1 MNIQDIGIDINA
13 LENKK
18 ELYYKLELAKPNQ
31 EIIGVIV
38 NSYGNNSEFNF
49 NGIHELNFT
58 VPYTV
63 NGNQNVIKIEKRYDE
78 ILKEIDNLSENISNT
93 FTPHTSIESQQI
105 KELMYV
111 KLSYFDKHE
120 WFVID
125 SINDSISDDDEMEV
139 NCFSL
144 PYELKRKK
152 IFSEIDLGTVTIRE
166 VLENTLL
173 LDTGWKLGSVA
184 TEFSELYRNIKI
196 SNGDKY
202 NSIIEVAES
211 FGAVLD
217 WNSDNKTINIL
228 FLENTLK
235 NKGLI
240 INSENLLNSLSRE
253 RTTENILTRMY
264 IYGNENMSVENV
276 NPTGQRYIEDFSYFV
291 EPFERDSGKNIL
303 KHSYYMSDAL
313 CHALLD
319 IKELSNQ
326 ILPQIKSKQT
336 DITNKLS
343 SLSEIMIE
351 VIEAENK
358 VGILK
363 GLLDVAKATGDA
375 SLTSQRQSELD
386 LAESQLNVLM
396 SQQSSLEGQ
405 IEALNVEIA
414 SMQKQID
421 TTSFTEELKNELA
434 PFIIEG
440 EFKDDRYIDETELYN
455 DAVKEFIKNRDPKQ
469 VLKVDLATILN
480 DPENIYYRDKIN
492 LGDLATVRYPN
503 ANIDFQEP
511 IVSMSID
518 FDEFDIKLDIS
529 EHDDDLEPLDR
540 LVSLIYDTSSSM
552 ATLEGNKYKWD
563 TIINIKNIV
572 DEMRDGVID
581 ATRNRIIAGVN
592 ESVNIGSDG
601 IILTNPDFPNDM
613 IIMQSGVIALS
624 QDGGKNWDTSVTAK
638 GIMADTIIGRLLV
651 GNELIISNDSGSFVI
666 DSNGLTVDINSIKI
680 MSGESGT
687 PEDMIQKWNSV
698 LSTVADMT
706 NDGVLNEYEK
716 NQLEKQFLAEK
727 TAYSEMIK
735 AYKESMGPETP
746 ENQYSLEFDNLV
758 KAYEDMNTLL
768 NVTLQSDGFAI
779 LDINNRT
786 KTTTVDPN
794 IFNSIINGFT
804 TAKEVFLVKTPM
816 DFTATA
822 IEQTKNYISLNYV
835 KNGEVVNEIN
845 LSEDGVKIDGSK
857 VEISG
862 DTTFKDDLIMSSGK
876 ITSSDGTSFVIDMN
890 NNRIDLGETLYING
904 NVVLTSGDVAN
915 DVVKTTKVYGESMSP
930 LTQPTIWTETPPA
943 WKDGYYIWE
952 LSTEHLR
959 NGTTRELEPVN
970 ITGAKGPKGEDGKN
984 GVDGA
989 NFTWNMIRGTSD
1001 DCNIVNL
1008 TNADYYKQFFY
1019 PDVIWEVGQSYTFSL
1034 LIERLSDDNSPI
1046 NVHVGSG
1053 ATAYQLDIIE
1063 AQINGVDTTKRVV
1076 INFTIEEKHLAKGD
1090 KFSFRV
1096 RNERVPMELCIK
1108 EVKLEKGINA
1118 NPTWSPHET
1127 EIIDNSF
1134 SWNLL
1139 KNGHLDYSLEPWLIA
1154 RYPFIINRDDAET
1167 QKIDNTILK
1176 YFSNTLNINQRIERR
1191 FPSLAKGTYT
1201 YSLRVRISNT
1211 ELKYG
1216 TWKTPAYAEYQEKSE
1231 NILVGEWQ
1239 TISLVFNAPDPPDQ
1253 IQYQNAVRFYLPNL
1267 EVGASVEFDWEKL
1280 ELGTNL
1286 KPTWSPHESEIK
1298 GEEGVGIK
1306 HIEPLYAYSTTPTPD
1321 FKANEKAYNSI
1332 DLFDKTKLVN
1342 LPMHPVNTSLP
1353 LLELTLA
1360 PNTQYTLSTN
1370 IPKAV
1375 DGVQFDLFFDLCDM
1389 VVSSTR
1395 NGVAINAP
1403 RTLTSDETG
1412 KVWITFRS
1420 QAFVDKVI
1428 SGEYWVKLEEGS
1440 EATPRVEDVGQEILW
1455 TSYGVGKNILTN
1467 AKFPV
1472 THSKYGDPAGPVV
1485 ISEAED
1491 KTKYKLSVYGR
1502 IDDIAKNNNANL
1514 LTVFYR
1520 RDWKDASVRLFIDSL
1535 ENTWVSGVTSDPI
1548 NLKENTPYQFNS
1560 YLHPPEKADMGKVTV
1575 EKAKVEKTFEINGKV
1590 IDLPYT
1596 ISPADHEARKTP
1608 YLWERQMIIFTDGRI
1623 ELTEPSP
1630 VHLAKDGAPGKGIK
1644 NTKYRYAKTSAP
1656 SPEPTESQ
1664 WSPEKPEYLKGDYA
1678 WTQVIWEYTDGT
1690 VENSAPMMSYI
1701 AEDGVGISNTL
1712 VAYALS
1718 TTNVQPADS
1727 LFSPK
1732 VPDSKPGD
1740 YVWTRVTIDYTT
1752 DGVEDTKFYT
1762 VARVGRDGVDAKLIS
1777 LSASEQVFKNNT
1789 PTTIT
1794 VTGLAQNTSITS
1806 WTYSSNS
1813 GAFTTT
1819 LPAGVTRSGNTVT
1832 ITQSTM
1838 TANTLTIKASDGT
1851 YSDTVSIAKLA
1862 DGTSG
1867 TDGFTVLLTN
1877 ESQTFPANSAG
1888 TVTSYAGGYSD
1899 VIAYYGGTQLIC
1911 TTTATGL
1918 PTVNNT
1924 YTVTAITATT
1934 GTVTLTPSLDS
1945 SNYRITPSALTTDN
1959 AIRVLTIVAR
1969 VNNTNYTFKKTLTYT
1984 KSKNGEHGPQGKD
1997 GYTPYEQNGTW
2008 WINGQDTGIEVRG
2021 ENGVGITSYENYY
2034 KLTPTTSKPTNTSE
2048 TGWSNIAPLTTST
2061 DKYLWMYSKI
2071 QLSNGEINRTSPA
2084 IISMFSESGKSAY
2097 DLAKEQGYSGTL
2109 NQWIESLKGAKGDDG
2124 AIRGTTPPTDLT
2136 KLWLDESVTPAK
2148 LKFHDGSDWVPFD
2161 EEIFLKLDELSEAT
2175 TTVSSEL
2182 QTLNDSIMA
2191 EVKSVQSDILSNQE
2205 VTNSLKLTQDS
2216 FTEEF
2221 NRVKSGIDA
2230 NGEYIESLKA
2240 TITST
2245 VDEDMNPY
2253 TEWKSGDNTRVIVG
2267 SNAISMDSAG
2277 VETFRIEN
2285 GEAKATSLYVTNEI
2299 GFGNHTAKKYG
2310 TDFTIFGWTGRN

>member
-78 ILKEIDNLSENISNT
+78 ILKEIDNLSENISST

-173 LDTGWKLGSVA
+173 LDTGWKLGNVA
-184 TEFSELYRNIKI
+184 TELSELYRNIKI

-217 WNSDNKTINIL
+217 WNSDNKTINLL

-276 NPTGQRYIEDFSYFV
+276 NPTGQRYIEDFSYFI

-375 SLTSQRQSELD
+375 PLTSQRQSELD

-405 IEALNVEIA
+405 IEALNIEIA

-469 VLKVDLATILN
+469 VLKVDLATVLN

-666 DSNGLTVDINSIKI
+666 DSNGLTIDIDSIKI

-698 LSTVADMT
+698 LNTIADMT
-706 NDGVLNEYEK
+706 DDGVLNEYEK

-845 LSEDGVKIDGSK
+845 LSEDGIKIDGSK
-857 VEISG
+857 IEISG

-890 NNRIDLGETLYING
+890 NNRIDLGKTLYING

-930 LTQPTIWTETPPA
+930 LTQPTVWTETPPA
-943 WKDGYYIWE
+943 WQDGYYIWE

-970 ITGAKGPKGEDGKN
+970 ITGPQGPQGIQGQDGK
-984 GVDGA
+984 DGA
-989 NFTWNMIRGTSD
+989 DGEQPFYAYADIDSIVTAIDRPNEVNYEPSNTSYYFD
-1001 DCNIVNL
+1001 EDITSLIDEHGLDGWKVSYDVKA
-1008 TNADYYKQFFY
+1008 NA
-1019 PDVIWEVGQSYTFSL
+1019 E
-1034 LIERLSDDNSPI
+1034 
-1046 NVHVGSG
+1046 
-1053 ATAYQLDIIE
+1053 
-1063 AQINGVDTTKRVV
+1063 
-1076 INFTIEEKHLAKGD
+1076 TIEELTVFTEAFSKYDSYRVSHPTTLNYEHYEQLITFKDTSVGRTTTLGVRFYNTPFSLKNFMLKKVGNISNFSTSWTTQKYQGVYVGD
-1090 KFSFRV
+1090 
-1096 RNERVPMELCIK
+1096 ERPTDPNAYEWARIQGDDGTDGK
-1108 EVKLEKGINA
+1108 TAYEIALEKGFQG
-1118 NPTWSPHET
+1118 T
-1127 EIIDNSF
+1127 E
-1134 SWNLL
+1134 
-1139 KNGHLDYSLEPWLIA
+1139 EEWLA
-1154 RYPFIINRDDAET
+1154 
-1167 QKIDNTILK
+1167 
-1176 YFSNTLNINQRIERR
+1176 
-1191 FPSLAKGTYT
+1191 
-1201 YSLRVRISNT
+1201 
-1211 ELKYG
+1211 
-1216 TWKTPAYAEYQEKSE
+1216 
-1231 NILVGEWQ
+1231 
-1239 TISLVFNAPDPPDQ
+1239 
-1253 IQYQNAVRFYLPNL
+1253 
-1267 EVGASVEFDWEKL
+1267 
-1280 ELGTNL
+1280 
-1286 KPTWSPHESEIK
+1286 
-1298 GEEGVGIK
+1298 
-1306 HIEPLYAYSTTPTPD
+1306 
-1321 FKANEKAYNSI
+1321 SI
-1332 DLFDKTKLVN
+1332 DGK
-1342 LPMHPVNTSLP
+1342 
-1353 LLELTLA
+1353 
-1360 PNTQYTLSTN
+1360 
-1370 IPKAV
+1370 
-1375 DGVQFDLFFDLCDM
+1375 DG
-1389 VVSSTR
+1389 
-1395 NGVAINAP
+1395 
-1403 RTLTSDETG
+1403 
-1412 KVWITFRS
+1412 
-1420 QAFVDKVI
+1420 
-1428 SGEYWVKLEEGS
+1428 
-1440 EATPRVEDVGQEILW
+1440 
-1455 TSYGVGKNILTN
+1455 
-1467 AKFPV
+1467 
-1472 THSKYGDPAGPVV
+1472 
-1485 ISEAED
+1485 
-1491 KTKYKLSVYGR
+1491 
-1502 IDDIAKNNNANL
+1502 
-1514 LTVFYR
+1514 
-1520 RDWKDASVRLFIDSL
+1520 
-1535 ENTWVSGVTSDPI
+1535 
-1548 NLKENTPYQFNS
+1548 
-1560 YLHPPEKADMGKVTV
+1560 
-1575 EKAKVEKTFEINGKV
+1575 
-1590 IDLPYT
+1590 
-1596 ISPADHEARKTP
+1596 
-1608 YLWERQMIIFTDGRI
+1608 
-1623 ELTEPSP
+1623 
-1630 VHLAKDGAPGKGIK
+1630 KDGA
-1644 NTKYRYAKTSAP
+1644 
-1656 SPEPTESQ
+1656 
-1664 WSPEKPEYLKGDYA
+1664 D
-1678 WTQVIWEYTDGT
+1678 
-1690 VENSAPMMSYI
+1690 
-1701 AEDGVGISNTL
+1701 
-1712 VAYALS
+1712 
-1718 TTNVQPADS
+1718 
-1727 LFSPK
+1727 
-1732 VPDSKPGD
+1732 
-1740 YVWTRVTIDYTT
+1740 
-1752 DGVEDTKFYT
+1752 
-1762 VARVGRDGVDAKLIS
+1762 
-1777 LSASEQVFKNNT
+1777 
-1789 PTTIT
+1789 
-1794 VTGLAQNTSITS
+1794 
-1806 WTYSSNS
+1806 
-1813 GAFTTT
+1813 
-1819 LPAGVTRSGNTVT
+1819 
-1832 ITQSTM
+1832 
-1838 TANTLTIKASDGT
+1838 
-1851 YSDTVSIAKLA
+1851 
-1862 DGTSG
+1862 
-1867 TDGFTVLLTN
+1867 
-1877 ESQTFPANSAG
+1877 
-1888 TVTSYAGGYSD
+1888 
-1899 VIAYYGGTQLIC
+1899 
-1911 TTTATGL
+1911 
-1918 PTVNNT
+1918 
-1924 YTVTAITATT
+1924 
-1934 GTVTLTPSLDS
+1934 
-1945 SNYRITPSALTTDN
+1945 
-1959 AIRVLTIVAR
+1959 
-1969 VNNTNYTFKKTLTYT
+1969 
-1984 KSKNGEHGPQGKD
+1984 
-1997 GYTPYEQNGTW
+1997 
-2008 WINGQDTGIEVRG
+2008 
-2021 ENGVGITSYENYY
+2021 GVGITSYENYY
-2034 KLTPTTSKPTNTSE
+2034 KLTSTTSKPTNTSE
-2048 TGWSNIAPLTTST
+2048 TGWSNIAPPTTST

-2109 NQWIESLKGAKGDDG
+2109 NEWIESLKGAKGDDG
-2124 AIRGTTPPTDLT
+2124 AIRSTIPPTDLT
-2136 KLWLDESVTPAK
+2136 KLWLDESITPAK
-2148 LKFHDGSDWVPFD
+2148 LKFHDGSDWVSFD
-2161 EEIFLKLDELSEAT
+2161 EEIFLELDELSEAT

-2191 EVKSVQSDILSNQE
+2191 EVKSAQSDILSNQE
-2205 VTNSLKLTQDS
+2205 VTNSLRLTQDS

-2253 TEWKSGDNTRVIVG
+2253 TEWKSGDDTRVIVG

-2285 GEAKATSLYVTNEI
+2285 GEARATSLYVTNEI

-2310 TDFTIFGWTGRN
+2310 TDFTIFSWTGKN

>member
-1 MNIQDIGIDINA
+1 
-13 LENKK
+13 
-18 ELYYKLELAKPNQ
+18 
-31 EIIGVIV
+31 
-38 NSYGNNSEFNF
+38 
-49 NGIHELNFT
+49 
-58 VPYTV
+58 
-63 NGNQNVIKIEKRYDE
+63 
-78 ILKEIDNLSENISNT
+78 
-93 FTPHTSIESQQI
+93 
-105 KELMYV
+105 MYV

-469 VLKVDLATILN
+469 VLKVDLTTVLN

-511 IVSMSID
+511 IVSISID

-666 DSNGLTVDINSIKI
+666 DSNGLTVDIDSIKI

-794 IFNSIINGFT
+794 IFNSTITGFT

-890 NNRIDLGETLYING
+890 NNRIDLGKTLYING

-970 ITGAKGPKGEDGKN
+970 ITGAKGATGANGLQGKPGENGLTPYFHVAYANSADGTLDFDTTDSTNRTYLGQYTDFKKEDSTNPSDYTWTRIKGQDG
-984 GVDGA
+984 G
-989 NFTWNMIRGTSD
+989 NFTWNMI
-1001 DCNIVNL
+1001 
-1008 TNADYYKQFFY
+1008 Q
-1019 PDVIWEVGQSYTFSL
+1019 
-1034 LIERLSDDNSPI
+1034 
-1046 NVHVGSG
+1046 
-1053 ATAYQLDIIE
+1053 
-1063 AQINGVDTTKRVV
+1063 
-1076 INFTIEEKHLAKGD
+1076 
-1090 KFSFRV
+1090 
-1096 RNERVPMELCIK
+1096 
-1108 EVKLEKGINA
+1108 
-1118 NPTWSPHET
+1118 
-1127 EIIDNSF
+1127 
-1134 SWNLL
+1134 
-1139 KNGHLDYSLEPWLIA
+1139 NGHLDFSKITYSVPNHVFL
-1154 RYPFIINRDDAET
+1154 INRIDAET
-1167 QKIDNTILK
+1167 EKIDNTILK
-1176 YFSNTLNINQRIERR
+1176 FYSNATNSQQRIERR
-1191 FPSLAKGTYT
+1191 FNPLELGFYT
-1201 YSLRVRISNT
+1201 YSVRVRISNT
-1211 ELKYG
+1211 ALVRGRWMYPQNATHIDKEEDIK
-1216 TWKTPAYAEYQEKSE
+1216 
-1231 NILVGEWQ
+1231 VGEWQ
-1239 TISLVFNAPDPPDQ
+1239 TLSIPFEVKKKDTNLNVLK
-1253 IQYQNAVRFYLPNL
+1253 FYLPSL
-1267 EVGASVEFDWEKL
+1267 ENGASVEFDWEKL
-1280 ELGTNL
+1280 EKGTNL
-1286 KPTWSPHESEIK
+1286 NPSWSPHIDEIYGANGSNFTWNLIKNSKTNVVLSNNNVTVPIAIETLTEDDNPFVRIKRTNTTSLPTRMSLFSNFYFDKIDKMYANKRYTFSFEARASHEATATYWSQYRDRVAEEKTTTISSLSTTIANKNMGLKTTWDTFSITFTMPNDTDEKDIINLAPIVTIPEGEIDNFYLDLRNWKLEDGENKNPSWTPHESEIQ

-1306 HIEPLYAYSTTPTPD
+1306 HIEPLYAYSNTENPD
-1321 FKANEKAYNSI
+1321 FVANEKAYKSV
-1332 DLFDKTKLVN
+1332 DLFDKTKLDS
-1342 LPMHPVNTSLP
+1342 LPMHPVNTTLP
-1353 LLELTLA
+1353 LLELVLS

-1370 IPKAV
+1370 IPKVA
-1375 DGVQFDLFFDLCDM
+1375 DGVQFDLFFDLHDM
-1389 VVSSTR
+1389 TASSGS

-1440 EATPRVEDVGQEILW
+1440 EATPRVEDIGQEILW
-1455 TSYGVGKNILTN
+1455 TSYGVGKNLINNSLEERSRSGSTN
-1467 AKFPV
+1467 INWVRPELSDFNEPIGTELIFSYDIKASHNYTFTQAFFLNNDNKPAAVEGNEV
-1472 THSKYGDPAGPVV
+1472 TQFWKRKNHPFKWAGGAYNGKSMAPH
-1485 ISEAED
+1485 IYSP
-1491 KTKYKLSVYGR
+1491 S
-1502 IDDIAKNNNANL
+1502 
-1514 LTVFYR
+1514 TVTNYVR
-1520 RDWKDASVRLFIDSL
+1520 RDKL
-1535 ENTWVSGVTSDPI
+1535 EFGDVVT
-1548 NLKENTPYQFNS
+1548 
-1560 YLHPPEKADMGKVTV
+1560 
-1575 EKAKVEKTFEINGKV
+1575 
-1590 IDLPYT
+1590 PYT
-1596 ISPADHEARKTP
+1596 ISPADHEARKTE
-1608 YLWERQMIIFTDGRI
+1608 YLWERQMIIFTDGRV

-1644 NTKYRYAKTSAP
+1644 DTRYRYAKTSAP

-1718 TTNVQPADS
+1718 TTNVQPADN
-1727 LFSPK
+1727 LFSPE

-1740 YVWTRVTIDYTT
+1740 YVWTRVTLDYTDPNKT
-1752 DGVEDTKFYT
+1752 DSKFYT

-1789 PTTIT
+1789 PATIT

-1862 DGTSG
+1862 DGISG

-1877 ESQTFPANSAG
+1877 ESQTFPANSSG

-1984 KSKNGEHGPQGKD
+1984 KSKNGEPGPQGAQGKDGED

-2253 TEWKSGDNTRVIVG
+2253 TEWKSGDDTRVIVG

-2310 TDFTIFGWTGRN
+2310 TDFTIFSWTGRN